1 MGIRMDKNG
10 NICHARSGSIIK
22 RRIERNNFTG
32 ESNFEFTD
40 FGRGKTASQKEIK
53 ETGNSAESKPVEPG
67 AAAVAGIQQLKAEIA
82 DKKVESNQV
91 CDYCKRSVGFKVACS
106 FSVQD
111 FSCFRGRQL
120 SAV

>member
-1 MGIRMDKNG
+1 MLVANLT
-10 NICHARSGSIIK
+10 
-22 RRIERNNFTG
+22 RRNFVRDSLADCYCG
-32 ESNFEFTD
+32 MED
-40 FGRGKTASQKEIK
+40 
-53 ETGNSAESKPVEPG
+53 
-67 AAAVAGIQQLKAEIA
+67 AVAGDYVKFEEAMEASSNSLQQLKAEIA

-91 CDYCKRSVGFKVACS
+91 CDYCVRSVGAKVACS